1 MANEVLFSV
10 EDGGA
15 ATITLNRPKAL
26 NSLSTDMLN
35 PIREKLKEWEANDQI
50 RLIVLQGAGEKG
62 FCAGGDIKTLYQA
75 QTSQDA
81 LLGAENFFEVEYEV
95 DLAIYHYPKPIIACL
110 DGIVMGGGVGLTFGA
125 SHRIVTE
132 CTKWAMPEM
141 NIGFFPDV
149 GAGYFLNKAPGFIG
163 YYLALTASTIKAADV
178 LFANGA
184 DYYMTS
190 DKLFDFLQSVKQ
202 TDWHSN
208 NINSILNQLIK
219 KYSSKS
225 SANSELKNLQTAI
238 NHHFSRNTVEE
249 IIQSLDSDPSEFAR
263 VTKHLLLSKSPS
275 SLKITLQQLIDA
287 REKTVEECFK
297 TDFILAR
304 NFLRHRDFYEGVRS
318 VVIDKDRNP
327 HYTYQSLEE
336 FTEEDKKRF
345 FQENSVTL

>member
-1 MANEVLFSV
+1 
-10 EDGGA
+10 
-15 ATITLNRPKAL
+15 
-26 NSLSTDMLN
+26 
-35 PIREKLKEWEANDQI
+35 
-50 RLIVLQGAGEKG
+50 
-62 FCAGGDIKTLYQA
+62 
-75 QTSQDA
+75 
-81 LLGAENFFEVEYEV
+81 
-95 DLAIYHYPKPIIACL
+95 
-110 DGIVMGGGVGLTFGA
+110 
-125 SHRIVTE
+125 
-132 CTKWAMPEM
+132 
-141 NIGFFPDV
+141 
-149 GAGYFLNKAPGFIG
+149 
-163 YYLALTASTIKAADV
+163 
-178 LFANGA
+178 
-184 DYYMTS
+184 MTS

-219 KYSSKS
+219 KYSSKPA
-225 SANSELKNLQTAI
+225 ANSELEKLQTVI
-238 NHHFSRNTVEE
+238 NHHFSRNTIEE
-249 IIQSLDSDPSEFAR
+249 IIQSLDYDPSEFAR
-263 VTKHLLLSKSPS
+263 DTKHLLLSKSPS